1 MNGESYKMPEFDS
14 VALIPEE
21 KIRALN
27 PTEKT
32 EYFAK
37 LTALK
42 KRINAEYAILAD
54 ELLQATKDLGIRSLK
69 TDNYTLSR
77 AKKISFKVIDLES
90 AKADLA
96 SRSMPV
102 KTVSVEQFDDPT
114 MNMLKEYYKAKENS
128 KEVCEEDPSDI
139 KGIEKSHSEYITV
152 RINK

>member
-1 MNGESYKMPEFDS
+1 MK
-14 VALIPEE
+14 
-21 KIRALN
+21 KLN

-77 AKKISFKVIDLES
+77 AKKISFKVVNLEE

-128 KEVCEEDPSDI
+128 KEVCEEDSSDI